1 MRATVT
7 DPGKLKA
14 ADYRLSFEGNVYT
27 LENTITQSRQEFTQL
42 PIEVDGLHFEV
53 ASGAMAS
60 GDAMMI
66 QAGSAYAGRM
76 RSVLSRG
83 DGIAAA
89 RPLTAVEARSNQG
102 DAYMVSLAQVSPN
115 ANFDKPVTLSFTG
128 PNTFDITGEG
138 GTATGLA
145 YAPGQP
151 IEFNGWRL
159 VLNGVPQAGDTVEL
173 VKPVAV
179 TKDNG
184 NARELVSLADQE
196 LVDGMRFSEAFTA
209 VLSDVGGRTL
219 QAKTADRASTR
230 MLEGAK
236 ALMADRSGVN
246 LDEEA
251 ARLLQYRQAYQAA
264 AKVIQTADEMFN
276 SILSLAR

>member
-1 MRATVT
+1 M
-7 DPGKLKA
+7 
-14 ADYRLSFEGNVYT
+14 
-27 LENTITQSRQEFTQL
+27 
-42 PIEVDGLHFEV
+42 
-53 ASGAMAS
+53 
-60 GDAMMI
+60 
-66 QAGSAYAGRM
+66 
-76 RSVLSRG
+76 
-83 DGIAAA
+83 
-89 RPLTAVEARSNQG
+89 
-102 DAYMVSLAQVSPN
+102 
-115 ANFDKPVTLSFTG
+115 
-128 PNTFDITGEG
+128 
-138 GTATGLA
+138 
-145 YAPGQP
+145 
-151 IEFNGWRL
+151 
-159 VLNGVPQAGDTVEL
+159 LNGVPQQGDTIEL

-184 NARELVSLADQE
+184 NARELVSLADQD